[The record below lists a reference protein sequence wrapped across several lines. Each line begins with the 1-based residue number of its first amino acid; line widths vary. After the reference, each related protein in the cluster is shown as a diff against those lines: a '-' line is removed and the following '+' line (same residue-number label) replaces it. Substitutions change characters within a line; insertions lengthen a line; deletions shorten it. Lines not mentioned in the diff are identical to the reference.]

1 MQHPY
6 LLPMTISRQ
15 ASVIPQQLNVLFIC
29 SGNSGRSIM
38 GESILRRLGLGKF
51 KTFSAGKLPIGRINP
66 MTIKNFNVV
75 GIRLTVSAANRG

>member
-1 MQHPY
+1 
-6 LLPMTISRQ
+6 
-15 ASVIPQQLNVLFIC
+15 
-29 SGNSGRSIM
+29 M